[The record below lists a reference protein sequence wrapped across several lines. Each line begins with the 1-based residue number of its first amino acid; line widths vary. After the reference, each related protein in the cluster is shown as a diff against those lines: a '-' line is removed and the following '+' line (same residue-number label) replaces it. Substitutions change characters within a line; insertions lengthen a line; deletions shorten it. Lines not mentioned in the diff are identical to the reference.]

1 MTDEGNWRKDFEMI
15 GSETLRLR
23 LEFRRDEFTTQYAR
37 AAELWLLERDAA
49 AARIET
55 SRFNA
60 IKRWTI
66 VAAVAGI
73 IAAVAGVIAAWPVLK
88 DWLKP

>member
-1 MTDEGNWRKDFEMI
+1 
-15 GSETLRLR
+15 
-23 LEFRRDEFTTQYAR
+23 
-37 AAELWLLERDAA
+37 LEREAA
-49 AARIET
+49 VALIET

-88 DWLKP
+88 DWVKP